1 MFRFVSFFFSN
12 SVRTSYNNRL
22 CDIVCAVVR
31 GATLIAFECLCEW
44 VCILII
50 RWLKARICL
59 RWVNAHA
66 HKHTHTHL
74 NIIIIVITSSND
86 AHAIR
91 FRYWTDTFAAAT
103 NTCCI
108 YTQNIEY
115 TRVRTRAHKYTRT
128 SSRCHSINKA
138 KTKTNVFIVR
148 STFSFTFATLL
159 LTLSSWRNFLILSL
173 ALFFCFFIIM
183 KCSPKKTNS
192 ALNSTE
198 KQKRI

>member
-1 MFRFVSFFFSN
+1 MMFRFVFFFSN

-31 GATLIAFECLCEW
+31 GATLIAFECLCVW

-108 YTQNIEY
+108 YTQNIEC
-115 TRVRTRAHKYTRT
+115 TQIHAHKLEMPQYKQSQNQDERIHRPFDVFFYICHTPSHSFFMAKFFNPLART
-128 SSRCHSINKA
+128 
-138 KTKTNVFIVR
+138 
-148 STFSFTFATLL
+148 
-159 LTLSSWRNFLILSL
+159 
-173 ALFFCFFIIM
+173 FFCFFIIM